1 MKSPVK
7 KLNRFKS
14 IIIGGASASTPLLE
28 KVKTLSCDAYATYGM
43 TETVSHIALQK
54 LNGSDA
60 QDYFEAFPDVKIKT
74 DERDCLVIE
83 LPDFSEPIITNDIVK
98 IIHPGGFK
106 IFGRYDNIINSG
118 GVKLMPETIEKKIEP
133 ILKQPFFVSGIQDDR
148 LGQKL
153 VLIVEGYEQPG
164 LLTALKLALP
174 TYEIPR
180 DIFYLDQFIRTETQ
194 KINRPKTLEKASKK
208 QGINLFLFSVIRL
221 FLHPQHQ
228 ITMGRVFEKR
238 KHTMF
243 ARFDRMAKAFTRIGK
258 DIALAVKQ
266 NGPNPDNNPKLRM
279 AIQNAKGVNM
289 PKDRVE
295 AAIKRASS
303 KEEKDYT
310 EVIYEGY
317 APHGVPVL
325 VLCATDNPTRT
336 VANVRLQFSKNGGTM
351 GNSGTVLFMF
361 EHRGVFKFDPAK
373 LNLDEMELDLIDAG
387 AEDIERG
394 DDEIVVHTK
403 FTDFGHMQKFLEEK
417 KIDAKSSELQY
428 IPNTTKELPE
438 DQQDEVLK
446 LIEAIEADDDVQT
459 VFHNLA

>member
-1 MKSPVK
+1 
-7 KLNRFKS
+7 
-14 IIIGGASASTPLLE
+14 
-28 KVKTLSCDAYATYGM
+28 
-43 TETVSHIALQK
+43 
-54 LNGSDA
+54 
-60 QDYFEAFPDVKIKT
+60 
-74 DERDCLVIE
+74 
-83 LPDFSEPIITNDIVK
+83 
-98 IIHPGGFK
+98 
-106 IFGRYDNIINSG
+106 
-118 GVKLMPETIEKKIEP
+118 
-133 ILKQPFFVSGIQDDR
+133 
-148 LGQKL
+148 
-153 VLIVEGYEQPG
+153 
-164 LLTALKLALP
+164 
-174 TYEIPR
+174 
-180 DIFYLDQFIRTETQ
+180 
-194 KINRPKTLEKASKK
+194 
-208 QGINLFLFSVIRL
+208 
-221 FLHPQHQ
+221 
-228 ITMGRVFEKR
+228 MGRVFEKR

-303 KEEKDYT
+303 KEEKDYE

-336 VANVRLQFSKNGGTM
+336 VANVRLQFSKNGGNM

-361 EHRGVFKFDPAK
+361 EHRGVFKFEPSK
-373 LNLDEMELDLIDAG
+373 LNLDELELDLIDAG

-394 DDEIVVHTK
+394 DDEIVIYTK
-403 FTDFGHMQKFLEEK
+403 FTDFGQMQKFLEGR

-428 IPNTTKELPE
+428 IPNATKELPE

>member
-1 MKSPVK
+1 
-7 KLNRFKS
+7 
-14 IIIGGASASTPLLE
+14 
-28 KVKTLSCDAYATYGM
+28 
-43 TETVSHIALQK
+43 
-54 LNGSDA
+54 
-60 QDYFEAFPDVKIKT
+60 
-74 DERDCLVIE
+74 
-83 LPDFSEPIITNDIVK
+83 
-98 IIHPGGFK
+98 
-106 IFGRYDNIINSG
+106 
-118 GVKLMPETIEKKIEP
+118 
-133 ILKQPFFVSGIQDDR
+133 
-148 LGQKL
+148 
-153 VLIVEGYEQPG
+153 
-164 LLTALKLALP
+164 
-174 TYEIPR
+174 
-180 DIFYLDQFIRTETQ
+180 
-194 KINRPKTLEKASKK
+194 
-208 QGINLFLFSVIRL
+208 
-221 FLHPQHQ
+221 
-228 ITMGRVFEKR
+228 
-238 KHTMF
+238 MF

-303 KEEKDYT
+303 KEEKDYQ

-394 DDEIVVHTK
+394 EEEIVVHTK
-403 FTDFGHMQKFLEEK
+403 FTDFGQMQKFLEEK

-428 IPNTTKELPE
+428 IPNATKELPE

>member
-1 MKSPVK
+1 
-7 KLNRFKS
+7 
-14 IIIGGASASTPLLE
+14 
-28 KVKTLSCDAYATYGM
+28 
-43 TETVSHIALQK
+43 
-54 LNGSDA
+54 
-60 QDYFEAFPDVKIKT
+60 
-74 DERDCLVIE
+74 
-83 LPDFSEPIITNDIVK
+83 
-98 IIHPGGFK
+98 
-106 IFGRYDNIINSG
+106 
-118 GVKLMPETIEKKIEP
+118 
-133 ILKQPFFVSGIQDDR
+133 
-148 LGQKL
+148 
-153 VLIVEGYEQPG
+153 
-164 LLTALKLALP
+164 
-174 TYEIPR
+174 
-180 DIFYLDQFIRTETQ
+180 
-194 KINRPKTLEKASKK
+194 
-208 QGINLFLFSVIRL
+208 
-221 FLHPQHQ
+221 
-228 ITMGRVFEKR
+228 MGRVFEKR

-325 VLCATDNPTRT
+325 VVCATDNPTRT

-387 AEDIERG
+387 AEEIERG
-394 DDEIVVHTK
+394 EDEIVVSTK
-403 FTDFGHMQKFLEEK
+403 FTDFGQMQKFLEEK

-428 IPNTTKELPE
+428 IPTATKELPE